1 MGTYFGIHNHTMYS
15 NIRLLDC
22 INRPK
27 DLIDKAIELGLSGIA
42 ITDHECLS
50 AHMEVNQYAKKLKE
64 KNPDFVIALGNE
76 VYLVDKRENGIKYY
90 HFILVAKDAIGHKA
104 LRELSSIAWYNSY
117 VDRGMERVPI
127 TKEELAKI
135 MSKYKGHVIA
145 STACMGGELSTAAY
159 NMAMAENVND
169 MASAGV
175 FYQQIRDFIEYCVD
189 VFGEDFYIECAPS
202 TAEDQ
207 CITNRKLYRIA
218 QAYQIPMIVGT
229 DAHYLTKNDRF
240 VHKSYLN
247 SKGGEREVDSFYE
260 FAHLMSREEAY
271 VLLASCFGDPMV
283 AETILNN
290 SDKIKE
296 KFSDY
301 SLERKQM
308 VPKIDL
314 PIYTQAD
321 IEKYISAVDWN
332 FYGDRWP
339 ILKWLY
345 EEGNVQEKYWLC
357 ECAASMCA
365 KGLQHKLEYWDRL
378 ETEADV
384 IKYIGEKLDDCLFAY
399 FNTFKHYIDL
409 FWECGSIVGPGRGS
423 ATGFLSNYL
432 LGITQ
437 LDPIRW
443 NLPYW
448 RFLNKERAE
457 LPDIDIDL
465 APSKRPAIFEAIRRE
480 RGELG
485 LIQVATFGTE
495 GTKSAILTAC
505 RGYRSDDYPD
515 GIDVDLAQYM
525 SSLVPQERGFLWSIN
540 DVVYGNEEK
549 DRKPVA
555 PFIREVN
562 NYPGLLDIIMSIEG
576 LVNKRSSHASGVI
589 LYGEDPFE
597 TASFMRTPSGDLIT
611 CYDLHKAEAAG
622 DTKYDFLVTEIS
634 DKIIKCFEL
643 LVADGA
649 IEDLELRSLYNKY
662 IHPEVID
669 TSDQR
674 IWDHLAAGDV
684 MDVFQFSTGVGL
696 AIAKKLKPQNPM
708 EMTAANA
715 MMRLM
720 SEKDK
725 ESQQD
730 RFVRIQNQGL
740 DVFDAEMSRAL
751 FTDEQKVLMH
761 KHCDQYYGCCALQEQ
776 MMELLMD
783 VAGFSLGEANN
794 ARKIVAKKQ
803 MSKIPELREQ
813 VYGRFDRVQSANY
826 FWENAVAPQLGY
838 AFSLNHS
845 LPYSFVGI
853 QSIYFVMNF
862 NPIYWN
868 TACLIVNSGSLEDNS
883 EEEVVDIHEPEA
895 QDLSEGVK
903 FIDLPDKSA
912 KIRRTASTDYGK
924 VAKAIGDIQAAGIKV
939 SLADI
944 NKSKFGFAPDV
955 ENNRI
960 LFGLK
965 GMLNVGDD
973 LVAAIIA
980 NRPYA
985 SPKDFLQKVKPGK
998 QAMISLIKGGAFDD
1012 MEDRKFTMAWYIWET
1027 CDKKSRITLQN
1038 MGGLIKHK
1046 LLPEKTPEQIMARRV
1061 YEFNRY
1067 LKVITKADKYAYKDM
1082 YTLDERAISFLH
1094 EIDCDDIME
1103 TDNLSWYVKVKTWDN
1118 IYQKHM
1124 DIFRKWIA
1132 SDKEEILTA
1141 LNTEIFMEDWNK
1153 YAKGTISA
1161 WEMEV
1166 LCFYYHEHELAHVNE
1181 DRYGFVDFYS
1191 LPEDPVIEK
1200 TFQKGGRDIHIFKL
1214 NRICGT
1220 CIAKNKTKSTVT
1232 ILTNTGV
1239 VNVKF
1244 RKEYFTMFDKQ
1255 ISARQPDG
1263 TKKIMEKSWFNRGN
1277 MIVVT
1282 GIRSGDDFVSKKYAS
1297 TGGHQLYKIEEVL
1310 PNGELVLQ
1318 DSRYQGGIEEDA

>member
-1 MGTYFGIHNHTMYS
+1 MNNKTYFNIHNHTMYS
-15 NIRLLDC
+15 NLRLLDC

-27 DLIDKAIELGLSGIA
+27 ELINKAIELGLSGIA
-42 ITDHECLS
+42 ITDHETIS
-50 AHMEVNQYAKKLKE
+50 AHMEVNQYAKEIKKTH
-64 KNPDFVIALGNE
+64 PDFKIVLGNE

-90 HFILVAKDAIGHKA
+90 HFILTAKDALGHKA

-127 TKEELAKI
+127 TKEELRKI
-135 MSKYKGHVIA
+135 MSKYKGHVVA

-159 NMAMAENVND
+159 NMVCAENVGD
-169 MASAGV
+169 MNSAKV
-175 FYQQIRDFIEYCVD
+175 FYDQICDFITFCKE
-189 VFGEDFYIECAPS
+189 VFGDDFYIECAPS

-207 CITNRKLYRIA
+207 CATNRKLYRIA
-218 QAYQIPMIVGT
+218 MAYDISIIVGT
-229 DAHYLTKNDRF
+229 DSHYLTKADRF

-260 FAHLMSREEAY
+260 FAHLMTYDEVYE
-271 VLLASCFGDPMV
+271 LLEKCFGDGMI
-283 AETILNN
+283 ATQILRN
-290 SDKIKE
+290 SDKLKE
-296 KFSDY
+296 KFSEY

-308 VPKIDL
+308 IPKIEL
-314 PIYTQAD
+314 PDYPALTCESD
-321 IEKYISAVDWN
+321 FTGRYNPEWN
-332 FYGDRWP
+332 FPVMDSLLCSDNIQERYW
-339 ILKWLY
+339 INECLKSL
-345 EEGNVQEKYWLC
+345 
-357 ECAASMCA
+357 AD
-365 KGLQHKLEYWDRL
+365 KGLYNTEYLSRI
-378 ETEADV
+378 EIEADV
-384 IKYIGEKLDDCLFAY
+384 IKDIGEKLDDCLFAY

-443 NLPYW
+443 SLPYW

-465 APSKRPAIFEAIRRE
+465 APSKRPAIFEAIRKE

-495 GTKSAILTAC
+495 GTTSAILTAC
-505 RGYRSDDYPD
+505 RGYRSEDYPD
-515 GIDVDLAQYM
+515 GINVDLAQYM

-549 DRKPVA
+549 DRRPVA

-589 LYGEDPFE
+589 LYGDDPFE

-634 DKIIKCFEL
+634 DKIIKCFDL
-643 LVADGA
+643 LMEDGA
-649 IEDLELRSLYNKY
+649 IERLPLRELYNKY

-740 DVFDAEMSRAL
+740 GVFDAEMDRAL
-751 FTDEQKVLMH
+751 FTDEQKALMH
-761 KHCDQYYGCCALQEQ
+761 KQCDQYYGCCALQEQ
-776 MMELLMD
+776 MMELLME
-783 VAGFSLGEANN
+783 VAGFTLGEANG
-794 ARKIVAKKQ
+794 ARKVVAKKQ

-813 VYGRFDRVQSANY
+813 VYSRFDRVQSANY

-883 EEEVVDIHEPEA
+883 EEEIVDIYAPEA
-895 QDLSEGVK
+895 QDLADGVK

-912 KIRRTASTDYGK
+912 KIRRTAATDYGK

-973 LVAAIIA
+973 VVAAIIA
-980 NRPYA
+980 NRPYS
-985 SPKDFLQKVKPGK
+985 SPKDFLNKVKPSK

-1038 MGGLIKHK
+1038 MGGLIKHN
-1046 LLPEKTPEQIMARRV
+1046 LLPEKTPEQVLARRV

-1067 LKVITKADKYAYKDM
+1067 LKAITKADKYAYPNM
-1082 YTLDERAISFLH
+1082 YSLDERAIAFLH
-1094 EIDCDDIME
+1094 EIECDDIME
-1103 TDNLSWYVKVKTWDN
+1103 TDNLAWFVKTKSWDN

-1124 DIFRKWIA
+1124 DVFRAWIA
-1132 SDKEEILTA
+1132 SDKEAILNA
-1141 LNTEIFMEDWNK
+1141 LNTEIFMQDWEK

-1166 LCFYYHEHELAHVNE
+1166 LCFYYHEHELAHINN

-1200 TFQKGGRDIHIFKL
+1200 TFTKGGKDIHIFKL

-1232 ILTNTGV
+1232 ILTTTGV

-1255 ISARQPDG
+1255 ISERQADG

-1297 TGGHQLYKIEEVL
+1297 TGGHQLYKIDEVL
-1310 PNGELVLQ
+1310 PNGELILK